1 MDPNLHYGRFKILQR
16 VDGLYV
22 VHEKDQ
28 RGSPFRFGP
37 VFESMAAAQWRAWHR
52 ATGEAAAQVEIGDQV
67 TLHGVDARPARGLL
81 GFVVDF
87 VASLGELRVARIE
100 IAVRVGSRIG
110 MYPIGA
116 VSRVGGARAS
126 REASGPSEPWKSQ
139 YS

>member
-67 TLHGVDARPARGLL
+67 TLPGRSL

-87 VASLGELRVARIE
+87 VARVGELKVARIE

-110 MYPIGA
+110 MYPIGS
-116 VSRVGGARAS
+116 VSRVGGAGAS
-126 REASGPSEPWKSQ
+126 REASGPSESWKSQ